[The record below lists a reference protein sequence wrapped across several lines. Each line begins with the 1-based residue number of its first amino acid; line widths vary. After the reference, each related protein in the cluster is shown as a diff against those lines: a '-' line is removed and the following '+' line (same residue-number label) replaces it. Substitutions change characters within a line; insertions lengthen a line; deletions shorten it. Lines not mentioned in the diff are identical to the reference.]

1 MKFFFPD
8 SHDLVDPSFDFQT
21 EERSPTRIRQQ
32 HDLYAHQLF
41 KNPPYDGLLL
51 SKAIVDGSSTT
62 GAKYTAPQRLRLFRA
77 GLNNFFRLNETPI
90 KTMGD
95 CGAFA
100 YVREPE
106 PPYTVDEVVDFY
118 EKCGFD
124 FGVSVDH
131 IILGFVNDGDEATIE
146 PEVFQDYKTRR
157 ELTITLAREFLKKQK
172 KNRLKFTPVGT
183 AQGWSPKS
191 YADSVVK
198 LQKMGY
204 SRIGIGGLV
213 PLKTDEILAVLEAV
227 NQKRKKTTQL
237 HLFGVT
243 RLDSLEAFKNFGVAS
258 FDSTSPLL
266 HAFKHDHKNY
276 FTAKTQ
282 YAAIRVP
289 QVEGNAKLERRI
301 RAGEI
306 RQEVAVRLERG
317 CLKKLFA
324 FESSGRGLKPLLKV
338 LHEYNSLF
346 DGRKDR
352 TPMYAR
358 TLEDQAWKN
367 CKCAIC
373 KKIGINVVIFRGAE
387 RNRRRGFHNLYVTHA
402 RMQRKLRSIAS

>member
-8 SHDLVDPSFDFQT
+8 SHDLVDPSFDFKT

-51 SKAIVDGSSTT
+51 SKAIVDGSSRS
-62 GAKYTAPQRLRLFRA
+62 GAKYTAPQRLRLFRS
-77 GLNNFFRLNETPI
+77 GLNDFFRLNETPI

-106 PPYTVDEVVDFY
+106 PPYTVDEVIDFY

-131 IILGFVNDGDEATIE
+131 IILGFVNDGDESTID
-146 PEVFQDYKTRR
+146 PEVFQEYKNRR
-157 ELTITLAREFLKKQK
+157 ELTITLAREFWKTQK

-213 PLKTDEILAVLEAV
+213 PLE
-227 NQKRKKTTQL
+227 
-237 HLFGVT
+237 
-243 RLDSLEAFKNFGVAS
+243 
-258 FDSTSPLL
+258 
-266 HAFKHDHKNY
+266 
-276 FTAKTQ
+276 
-282 YAAIRVP
+282 
-289 QVEGNAKLERRI
+289 
-301 RAGEI
+301 
-306 RQEVAVRLERG
+306 
-317 CLKKLFA
+317 
-324 FESSGRGLKPLLKV
+324 
-338 LHEYNSLF
+338 
-346 DGRKDR
+346 
-352 TPMYAR
+352 
-358 TLEDQAWKN
+358 
-367 CKCAIC
+367 
-373 KKIGINVVIFRGAE
+373 
-387 RNRRRGFHNLYVTHA
+387 NR
-402 RMQRKLRSIAS
+402 